1 MTHQSKQW
9 AITALNTVEEQPTSQ
24 QIEEAK
30 KLKRH
35 WARKYPRQKLEPF
48 SEITGIAV
56 EDLIKEA
63 VDQWIKSYANEY
75 IAKYNAEQ
83 IAFHEQALIELR
95 NS

>member
-1 MTHQSKQW
+1 MTHQSKQR
-9 AITALNTVEEQPTSQ
+9 AITALETAEEQPTSQ

-35 WARKYPRQKLEPF
+35 WTRKYPREKLELF
-48 SEITGIAV
+48 SDISGTAV

-63 VDQWIKSYANEY
+63 VDEWIKTHADKY
-75 IAKYNAEQ
+75 IAKYKAEQ
-83 IAFHEQALIELR
+83 IAIHEQTLAELK

>member
-9 AITALNTVEEQPTSQ
+9 AITALETPEEQPTSQ
-24 QIEEAK
+24 QIEEAR

-35 WARKYPRQKLEPF
+35 LARKYPQRKLEPF
-48 SEITGIAV
+48 SDIAGIAV

-63 VDQWIKSYANEY
+63 VDEWIKTHADEY
-75 IAKYNAEQ
+75 IAKAEQ
-83 IAFHEQALIELR
+83 IAIHEQALIELR